1 MEFFR
6 NIIDNGLWL
15 IYGRQAAGPRARYTR
30 TDYLHDLV
38 DRLLWTAVR
47 YADGP
52 MRPYMEQDPMFAKFC
67 NRIDSFKSLFKVDR
81 RTRADGRPSHGIPD
95 FIRNYLHQQLERDL
109 EWLDVQFCND
119 ESCPLVYALLH
130 GILELESFEV
140 GVVIS
145 LVTYLLQL
153 VLLYGPGD
161 DFGSDQDPEKARREA
176 AEDEKARCHALELVM
191 RCVGNEPRFLWV
203 QTGETKRCYF
213 AVSHKHSG
221 SASMDRGWPSPRH
234 DPGST
239 SHVDIGPAYQETA
252 GDSDTRTDDDG
263 HPEQLLCVFRD
274 EAAASSVLNPKRG
287 SS

>member
-1 MEFFR
+1 M
-6 NIIDNGLWL
+6 
-15 IYGRQAAGPRARYTR
+15 
-30 TDYLHDLV
+30 
-38 DRLLWTAVR
+38 
-47 YADGP
+47 
-52 MRPYMEQDPMFAKFC
+52 
-67 NRIDSFKSLFKVDR
+67 
-81 RTRADGRPSHGIPD
+81 
-95 FIRNYLHQQLERDL
+95 
-109 EWLDVQFCND
+109 
-119 ESCPLVYALLH
+119 YALLH

-203 QTGETKRCYF
+203 QTVTCLTNMISVARQLTSPQGETKRCYF